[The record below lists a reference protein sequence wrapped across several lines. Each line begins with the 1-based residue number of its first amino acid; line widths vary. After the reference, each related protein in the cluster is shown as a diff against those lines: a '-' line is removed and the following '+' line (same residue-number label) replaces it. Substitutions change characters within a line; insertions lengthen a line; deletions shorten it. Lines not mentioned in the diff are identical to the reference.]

1 MSSTPAPT
9 PPAKPVVPVR
19 TAGID
24 IRRTASLRRVDS
36 LFKAMSSDFLL
47 REQFVTEPTQMLSEY
62 VNSARVS
69 AEQADVSDQF
79 LYAVMSSP
87 PLLTWLRDYSLKAGG
102 RTPTREEFVHDVLN
116 AAVAARAAPVVIAL
130 ARATVERQDILGGN
144 GVAAAI
150 LELIAYGGRIVA
162 QTEMSTGHSTGTE
175 MSTGHVFQTSGQV
188 FHTEMST
195 GHSTGTEMSTGH
207 VFQTSGQVFHTEM
220 STGHSTGTEMSTGH
234 GTGTEMSTGQV
245 FQTSG
250 QVFHTEM
257 STGHS
262 TGTEMS
268 TGHSTGTEMSTGHI
282 IGSDWFR
289 AGHQRV
295 ALAALAE
302 YAIQLRNVG
311 ALNRI
316 WVR

>member
-1 MSSTPAPT
+1 MSSTPAP
-9 PPAKPVVPVR
+9 KPVLPVR
-19 TAGID
+19 TADID

-62 VNSARVS
+62 VNSAKVS

-102 RTPTREEFVHDVLN
+102 KTPTREQFVHDVLN
-116 AAVAARAAPVVIAL
+116 AAVAARATTVVIAL
-130 ARATVERQDILGGN
+130 ARATVERQDILSGN

-150 LELIAYGGRIVA
+150 LELIAYGGRFAA
-162 QTEMSTGHSTGTE
+162 QTEMSTGHSTATE

-207 VFQTSGQVFHTEM
+207 VFHTEMSTGHSTGTEMSTGHVFHTEM

-234 GTGTEMSTGQV
+234 V
-245 FQTSG
+245 FQ
-250 QVFHTEM
+250 
-257 STGHS
+257 
-262 TGTEMS
+262 TEMS

-302 YAIQLRNVG
+302 YAIQLRNGG